1 MYPKTDLID
10 GKGTAPQGAVV
21 CGYQMETLSWGA
33 RYMPSPSVTPNV
45 SMNFWNCWTV
55 MLTRAPSGGWASMT
69 MDEES

>member
-10 GKGTAPQGAVV
+10 GKGTAPQGVVV

-45 SMNFWNCWTV
+45 SMNF
-55 MLTRAPSGGWASMT
+55 
-69 MDEES
+69 